1 MIDPLENIRELS
13 GVIHVALLTNNDKR
27 IVLLGDAHTPY
38 KGLSCKK
45 CHDDFYTVTRF
56 IRSLDAYHKK
66 QTPKQEFDVFIE
78 TYAPIGDS
86 KQKKDLQQMIDIVK
100 LEEKDKDHRLNP
112 RIIIEL
118 RKEFSK
124 DVYIH
129 TANTIRYHYVD
140 VRVTPYIENLGLG
153 LLRSSGCLQWIKL
166 AYPTKAKINSTIVH
180 ICFESR
186 DLENLISKQYHKLS
200 QSNKRL
206 VRHFIEHRIQAIH
219 KDYPYLKDETFD
231 ACFFYL
237 CCLLMDCYTICRFLR
252 FFERQP
258 PGSTTVYFAGALHTW
273 TMLEFLT
280 QMNNKTVCIMN
291 THPKKFKDIFVDFQS
306 ISKCIRIRDE

>member
-1 MIDPLENIRELS
+1 M
-13 GVIHVALLTNNDKR
+13 ALLTNNDKR

-45 CHDDFYTVTRF
+45 CHDDCYTVTRF
-56 IRSLDAYHKK
+56 IRSLAAYHKK

-78 TYAPIGDS
+78 TYAPLGNS

-100 LEEKDKDHRLNP
+100 LEEKDKDQRHNP
-112 RIIIEL
+112 LLIFEL

-140 VRVTPYIENLGLG
+140 VRITPYIENLGLG
-153 LLRSSGCLQWIKL
+153 IVSNSSCLHLIKL
-166 AYPTKAKINSTIVH
+166 AYPTKIKINSTIVH

-186 DLENLISKQYHKLS
+186 DPENRISKQYHKLS
-200 QSNKRL
+200 QSNKL
-206 VRHFIEHRIQAIH
+206 SVRHFIEHRIQVIH
-219 KDYPYLKDETFD
+219 KDNPYLQDETFG
-231 ACFFYL
+231 ACLFYL
-237 CCLLMDCYTICRFLR
+237 RCLLLDCYTICRFLR

-258 PGSTTVYFAGALHTW
+258 PGSTTVYFAGSLHTW

-280 QMNNKTVCIMN
+280 QMNNKTVCIIN
-291 THPKKFKDIFVDFQS
+291 THPKKFKDLLDNGEFKTT
-306 ISKCIRIRDE
+306 SKCIRIRDE